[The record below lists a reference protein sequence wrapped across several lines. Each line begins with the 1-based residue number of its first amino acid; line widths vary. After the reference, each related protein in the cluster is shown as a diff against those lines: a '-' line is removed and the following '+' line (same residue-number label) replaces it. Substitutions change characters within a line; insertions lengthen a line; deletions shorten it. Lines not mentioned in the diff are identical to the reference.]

1 MSYQNTYDEEIKKII
16 KFYNKTV
23 YGLEEK
29 AKSNI
34 EGRSYGGFIRS
45 VKSTLVVDIA
55 KKLVELAWENLGQ
68 DQNRIRLYSKIIKIP
83 IKEEYVDELND
94 EEVKDNIKE
103 NIEDYYYGYKPDILV
118 EIDNTPV
125 LTIECKA
132 YTENA
137 MLKRVLMD
145 ATLVKTQY
153 PEIKFVLFQLES
165 QLGGNFSEFDDESYE
180 SHSAY
185 TISSYFDVDLN
196 IITLLKGERKVD
208 EPIHKKEFF
217 KPLTE
222 ESLQN
227 AVDIISSLLEE
238 FSE

>member
-1 MSYQNTYDEEIKKII
+1 MNDQNAYDEEIEKII
-16 KFYNKTV
+16 KLYNKTV

-29 AKSNI
+29 AMNNR

-68 DQNRIRLYSKIIKIP
+68 DPDRIRLYSKIIKIP
-83 IKEEYVDELND
+83 IKEEHIDELNN
-94 EEVKDNIKE
+94 EEVKDYIKE
-103 NIEDYYYGYKPDILV
+103 HIEDYYYGYKPDILV
-118 EIDNTPV
+118 EIDDTPV
-125 LTIECKA
+125 LAIECKA

-137 MLKRVLMD
+137 MFKRVLMD

-153 PEIKFVLFQLES
+153 PEINFVLFQLES
-165 QLGGNFSEFDDESYE
+165 QLGGNFSEFNDELYE
-180 SHSAY
+180 SRSTYA
-185 TISSYFDVDLN
+185 ISSYFDVDLN

-227 AVDIISSLLEE
+227 AIDIISSLLEE